1 MGNLSSLRKSH
12 NLFAT
17 FIIIIGVLL
26 FLMHFSFSMP
36 LTNGFQLGLL
46 VIAIILLNIFMIYL
60 PPKDNRLCL
69 DTTVYL
75 SVMYLYGIEITLQIL
90 LISTILYYIVQHSTN
105 WITDGTEWWKH
116 IVNFGMYNWIIIGAY
131 YAFIY
136 TGGEIGLFGLNYA
149 HAYIIST
156 AVYYIVNIFIVT
168 SYFAMANDTNMF
180 SIAKSIA
187 EDSFFHYLATL
198 ILSYILLILMG
209 THPIFGLLIFMIIN
223 VLVSIAFKNYFN
235 MYEQAKKDKTYREQI
250 LDSLPVGIIT
260 SDDTLNEFFL
270 NSTAKE
276 LLQIEEKD
284 VKPHLYKDQEFWKV
298 IYSRDLCHNK
308 NVKHN
313 DRLFLLSQ
321 SELKNKKEQLIGR
334 IIHFIDMTEIE
345 EMQRKINQTEKLALL
360 GEMSAGAAH
369 EIRNPLTVISGFLTL
384 MKQSFTKENNERYQL
399 PLLLKELERI
409 NTIVED
415 MLTVARPASPQLMR
429 MSIKEILNELPK
441 NLLLND
447 SMHVAIQLDDTK
459 LLVDPKQMKQVLYN
473 LIRNS
478 VEAMDGLGR
487 LSIYSVKKE
496 QTYEIYIK
504 DSGTGMDEATV
515 KTVFNPFFTSKET
528 GTGLGLTIVQRII
541 DDHHG
546 KIEVFET
553 SENGTTFLITLPLQD

>member
-1 MGNLSSLRKSH
+1 MENLSLLRKSH

-17 FIIIIGVLL
+17 FVIIIGVLL

-36 LTNGFQLGLL
+36 LTNWFHLGLL
-46 VIAIILLNIFMIYL
+46 VIAIILLNIYMIYL
-60 PPKDNRLCL
+60 PPKDNSLCL

-75 SVMYLYGIEITLQIL
+75 SVMYLYGIETTLQIL
-90 LISTILYYIVQHSTN
+90 LLSTILYYFVQNYTN
-105 WITDGTEWWKH
+105 WVQKGTEWWKH
-116 IVNFGMYNWIIIGAY
+116 ILNFGMYNWVLISAY
-131 YAFIY
+131 YVFHF
-136 TGGEIGLFGLNYA
+136 TDGEIGMFTLDHL
-149 HAYIIST
+149 HSYILSLV
-156 AVYYIVNIFIVT
+156 VYFIVNIFIVA
-168 SYFAMANDTNMF
+168 SYFAMASGNNVF
-180 SIAKSIA
+180 SIIKSIG
-187 EDSFFHYLATL
+187 EDSFPHYFATL
-198 ILSYILLILMG
+198 ILSFILLILMD
-209 THPIFGLLIFMIIN
+209 TYPIFGLIIFMIIN

-260 SDDTLNEFFL
+260 ADDTLNEFFL

-308 NVKHN
+308 NIQYN

-384 MKQSFTKENNERYQL
+384 MKQSFSKENNEKYQL

-415 MLTVARPASPQLMR
+415 MLTVARPASPQLLH

-441 NLLLND
+441 NLLFND
-447 SMHVAIQLDDTK
+447 SMHVTIQLDDTK

-478 VEAMDGLGR
+478 VEAMDGIGR

-504 DSGTGMDEATV
+504 DSGTGMDEVTEKA
-515 KTVFNPFFTSKET
+515 VFNPFFTSKET

-553 SENGTTFLITLPLQD
+553 SKNGTTFLITLPLQN